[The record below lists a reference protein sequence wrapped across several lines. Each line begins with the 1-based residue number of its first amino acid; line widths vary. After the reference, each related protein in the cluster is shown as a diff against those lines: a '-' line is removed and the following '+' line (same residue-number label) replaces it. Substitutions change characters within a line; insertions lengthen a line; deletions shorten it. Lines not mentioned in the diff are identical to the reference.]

1 MTIFEL
7 VRQEVTAKQAAE
19 LYGLKIDRAGRGFCP
34 WHDDGKHAALQFFDD
49 GYCYCHSCHQYG
61 DATALV
67 AQMFG
72 KTDKAAAEQIKRD
85 FHLDQPVD
93 NRPDPNTKLRRK
105 EKQQRK
111 ALENHRWNK
120 LCEAVQEADV
130 RLAQYTPETAD
141 AEFDMILAIRCRA
154 DQELNLMWEDMQSG
168 RTR

>member
-1 MTIFEL
+1 M
-7 VRQEVTAKQAAE
+7 
-19 LYGLKIDRAGRGFCP
+19 
-34 WHDDGKHAALQFFDD
+34 
-49 GYCYCHSCHQYG
+49 
-61 DATALV
+61 V

-93 NRPDPNTKLRRK
+93 NRPDPNTRLRRK

-111 ALENHRWNK
+111 ALENERWNK
-120 LCEAVQEADV
+120 LCEAVQEADE

-154 DQELNLMWEDMQSG
+154 DQELNVMWEDMQSE